1 MSIKSETIYR
11 SEGFEFRLI
20 TDFVKWPDGTTRP
33 VCQVCYSKNE
43 LFVCTRDKHMPIA
56 VFDMEGNF
64 KRSFGESLPFN
75 RTHGLF
81 VNKDEELFVCDDG
94 RHVVY
99 KLDIYGNLLQTF
111 GELDKHC
118 DNGYDITVE
127 WPHDLYTIKR
137 AGEPFNRPTKM
148 IEAPNGDLYCSDG
161 YGNVSIHRFDKN
173 GTLKKTWGGHG
184 HGNGEFILPHSLWAA
199 PDNRIWV
206 CDREGFRVE
215 IFDEN
220 GEYLDQIAKL
230 ATPADIWGDGEYVYI
245 GLNEGGILIYDLDRN
260 LKAVIGYKKCPL
272 RAHSITGDDKGS
284 LYIGL
289 LSGDSSVYKLERL

>member
-56 VFDMEGNF
+56 VFDMDGNF

-137 AGEPFNRPTKM
+137 AGEPFNRPTSTVPTDM
-148 IEAPNGDLYCSDG
+148 EMFPSIDL
-161 YGNVSIHRFDKN
+161 IR
-173 GTLKKTWGGHG
+173 T
-184 HGNGEFILPHSLWAA
+184 
-199 PDNRIWV
+199 
-206 CDREGFRVE
+206 
-215 IFDEN
+215 
-220 GEYLDQIAKL
+220 
-230 ATPADIWGDGEYVYI
+230 
-245 GLNEGGILIYDLDRN
+245 
-260 LKAVIGYKKCPL
+260 
-272 RAHSITGDDKGS
+272 
-284 LYIGL
+284 
-289 LSGDSSVYKLERL
+289 ERLKRPGEDMDTETGNSSCRTHYGQHLTTGSGYVTVRDSELRYLMKTENISIRSQSWQRLQISGATASMFTSD